1 MYLAASRIKDVNE
14 FASCSEDSMCLAWVV
29 PSIVLD
35 GKGTLRTNSDGSIDV
50 AGIFDNGKGLS
61 LATGGTVIEQSNIS
75 PW

>member
-1 MYLAASRIKDVNE
+1 
-14 FASCSEDSMCLAWVV
+14 MCLAWVV